1 MRLEMVTMGG
11 KVEKPEKGPRDQGVV
26 RRWEKEE
33 NRNVCGGNRDRGKRH
48 F

>member
-11 KVEKPEKGPRDQGVV
+11 KVEKPEKGSRDQGVV

-33 NRNVCGGNRDRGKRH
+33 NRNVCEGSRDREKRH